1 MLCRLDAWQVR
12 DDVLKESCVEITL
25 NGYYTLILATLVLL
39 LGRFLVRKIK
49 FLGDFNIPEPVAGG
63 LIAAVIVYSLNFFFG
78 YSFTFQKSYRPRVC

>member
-39 LGRFLVRKIK
+39 LGRFWLEK
-49 FLGDFNIPEPVAGG
+49 
-63 LIAAVIVYSLNFFFG
+63 SNF
-78 YSFTFQKSYRPRVC
+78 